1 MIFYSEDIIKGL
13 KTQEQIDDFHA
24 DVEMIFTYFAY
35 PKISLDYI
43 YALLKCKTNRV
54 AFYCMDDI
62 FDIRNCPS
70 CMIYSLGTIADCS
83 YNDYYILLI
92 CTHRRFK
99 SMGYATM
106 LLDGFIESV
115 KHSDTI
121 TSFRIS
127 DAQRRPPVSLNEN
140 WCNKEGTKIILS
152 SVDEAV
158 SYYQSRG
165 FVAVDDSLKNY
176 PELMRFEKFE
186 KDKMY
191 TIMEFTI

>member
-1 MIFYSEDIIKGL
+1 MIFYSEDIIKGFE
-13 KTQEQIDDFHA
+13 TQEQIDAFRA

-43 YALLKCKTNRV
+43 RICKNNHV
-54 AFYCMDDI
+54 AFYCIDDV

-70 CMIYSLGTIADCS
+70 CMIYSIADCS
-83 YNDYYILLI
+83 CNNYYILLI

-115 KHSDTI
+115 KHSNA
-121 TSFRIS
+121 S
-127 DAQRRPPVSLNEN
+127 DQKRSNCEASIQQKVGS
-140 WCNKEGTKIILS
+140 KIILS
-152 SVDEAV
+152 SVDAAV
-158 SYYQSRG
+158 SYYQCRG
-165 FVAVDDSLKNY
+165 FVAVDDSLENY

-191 TIMEFTI
+191 TIMEIEV

>member
-13 KTQEQIDDFHA
+13 KTQEQIDGFQA

-43 YALLKCKTNRV
+43 GALLQCKTNHV
-54 AFYCMDDI
+54 AFYCMDDV

-70 CMIYSLGTIADCS
+70 CMIYSIADCY
-83 YNDYYILLI
+83 YNYYILLI

-99 SMGYATM
+99 NMGYATM
-106 LLDGFIESV
+106 LLDGFIESI
-115 KHSDTI
+115 KSYNADSH
-121 TSFRIS
+121 
-127 DAQRRPPVSLNEN
+127 N
-140 WCNKEGTKIILS
+140 GTKIILS
-152 SVDEAV
+152 SVDAAV
-158 SYYQSRG
+158 SYYQCRG
-165 FVAVDDSLKNY
+165 FVAVDDSLENY

-191 TIMEFTI
+191 TVMEMTV

>member
-13 KTQEQIDDFHA
+13 ETQEQIDAFHA

-43 YALLKCKTNRV
+43 GALLQCKTNRM
-54 AFYCMDDI
+54 AFYCMDDA

-70 CMIYSLGTIADCS
+70 CMIYSKRE
-83 YNDYYILLI
+83 NNYYILMI
-92 CTHRRFK
+92 CTYRQFK

-115 KHSDTI
+115 KHSCI
-121 TSFRIS
+121 I
-127 DAQRRPPVSLNEN
+127 
-140 WCNKEGTKIILS
+140 NKEGKKIILS
-152 SVDEAV
+152 SVDAAV
-158 SYYQSRG
+158 SYYQCRG
-165 FVAVDDSLKNY
+165 FVAVDYSLENY

-191 TIMEFTI
+191 TVMEMTI

>member
-13 KTQEQIDDFHA
+13 KTQEQIDAFQA

-43 YALLKCKTNRV
+43 GALLQCKTNRV
-54 AFYCMDDI
+54 AFYCMDDDK

-70 CMIYSLGTIADCS
+70 CMIYSLGTISDCS
-83 YNDYYILLI
+83 YNNYYILLI

-115 KHSDTI
+115 KSCNASDQKG
-121 TSFRIS
+121 S
-127 DAQRRPPVSLNEN
+127 
-140 WCNKEGTKIILS
+140 KIILS

-158 SYYQSRG
+158 SYYQCRG
-165 FVAVDDSLKNY
+165 FVAVDDSLENY

-191 TIMEFTI
+191 TVMEIEIEG

>member
-1 MIFYSEDIIKGL
+1 MINQKLISNLICFSKNKSKQTMIFYSEDIIKGL
-13 KTQEQIDDFHA
+13 ETQEQLDAFHA

-54 AFYCMDDI
+54 AFYCMDDV

-70 CMIYSLGTIADCS
+70 CMIYSIADCS
-83 YNDYYILLI
+83 YNYYILMI

-115 KHSDTI
+115 KHSNTEKNAD
-121 TSFRIS
+121 
-127 DAQRRPPVSLNEN
+127 E
-140 WCNKEGTKIILS
+140 KTKIILS
-152 SVDEAV
+152 SVDAAV
-158 SYYQSRG
+158 SYYQCRG
-165 FVAVDDSLKNY
+165 FEVVDDSLENY

-191 TIMEFTI
+191 SVMEMMV

>member
-13 KTQEQIDDFHA
+13 ETQEQLDAFQA

-54 AFYCMDDI
+54 AFYCMDDV

-70 CMIYSLGTIADCS
+70 CMIYSLGTIVDCS
-83 YNDYYILLI
+83 YNYYILLI

-99 SMGYATM
+99 NMGYATM

-115 KHSDTI
+115 KHSNAD
-121 TSFRIS
+121 
-127 DAQRRPPVSLNEN
+127 
-140 WCNKEGTKIILS
+140 KKTKIILS
-152 SVDEAV
+152 SVDAAV
-158 SYYQSRG
+158 SYYQCRG
-165 FVAVDDSLKNY
+165 FEVVDDSLENY

-191 TIMEFTI
+191 SVMEMMV

>member
-13 KTQEQIDDFHA
+13 KTQEQIDGFHA

-43 YALLKCKTNRV
+43 DALLQCKTNHV
-54 AFYCMDDI
+54 AFYCIDDA

-70 CMIYSLGTIADCS
+70 CMIYSKYKD
-83 YNDYYILLI
+83 NYYILMI
-92 CTHRRFK
+92 CTYKRFK

-115 KHSDTI
+115 KHSNAD
-121 TSFRIS
+121 
-127 DAQRRPPVSLNEN
+127 
-140 WCNKEGTKIILS
+140 KKTKIILS
-152 SVDEAV
+152 SVDAAV
-158 SYYQSRG
+158 SYYQCRG
-165 FVAVDDSLKNY
+165 FVAVDYSLENY

-191 TIMEFTI
+191 TVMEMTI

>member
-13 KTQEQIDDFHA
+13 ETQEQIDGFKS

-43 YALLKCKTNRV
+43 GALLHCKTNRI
-54 AFYCMDDI
+54 AFYCMDDV

-70 CMIYSLGTIADCS
+70 CMIYSKRE
-83 YNDYYILLI
+83 NNYYILLI

-121 TSFRIS
+121 
-127 DAQRRPPVSLNEN
+127 
-140 WCNKEGTKIILS
+140 NKEGRKIILS
-152 SVDEAV
+152 SVDAAV
-158 SYYQSRG
+158 SYYQCRG
-165 FVAVDDSLKNY
+165 FVAVDDSLENY

-191 TIMEFTI
+191 SVMEITV

>member
-1 MIFYSEDIIKGL
+1 MIFYSDEIIKGL
-13 KTQEQIDDFHA
+13 ETQEQIDDFHA

-43 YALLKCKTNRV
+43 GALLQCKTNRV
-54 AFYCMDDI
+54 AFYCMDDT

-70 CMIYSLGTIADCS
+70 CMIYSKHEYPPKADTHGTIADCS
-83 YNDYYILLI
+83 YNNYYILLM

-99 SMGYATM
+99 NMGYATM

-115 KHSDTI
+115 KSH
-121 TSFRIS
+121 
-127 DAQRRPPVSLNEN
+127 DADSH
-140 WCNKEGTKIILS
+140 NKTKIILS

-158 SYYQSRG
+158 SYYQCRG
-165 FVAVDDSLKNY
+165 FVAVDDSLENY

-191 TIMEFTI
+191 TVMELTI

>member
-13 KTQEQIDDFHA
+13 ETQEQIDAFHA

-43 YALLKCKTNRV
+43 GALLQCKTNRV
-54 AFYCMDDI
+54 AFYCMDDV

-70 CMIYSLGTIADCS
+70 CMIYSIADCS
-83 YNDYYILLI
+83 YNNYYILMI
-92 CTHRRFK
+92 CTYRRFK

-115 KHSDTI
+115 KHSCI
-121 TSFRIS
+121 I
-127 DAQRRPPVSLNEN
+127 
-140 WCNKEGTKIILS
+140 NKEGKKIILS
-152 SVDEAV
+152 SVDAAV
-158 SYYQSRG
+158 SYYQCRG
-165 FVAVDDSLKNY
+165 FVAVDDSLENY

-191 TIMEFTI
+191 TVMEMTI

>member
-13 KTQEQIDDFHA
+13 ETQEQFDAFHA

-43 YALLKCKTNRV
+43 GALLQCKTNRI
-54 AFYCMDDI
+54 AFYCMDDV

-70 CMIYSLGTIADCS
+70 CMIYSKYKD
-83 YNDYYILLI
+83 NYYILMI

-106 LLDGFIESV
+106 LLDGFIKSI

-121 TSFRIS
+121 
-127 DAQRRPPVSLNEN
+127 
-140 WCNKEGTKIILS
+140 NKEGRKIILS
-152 SVDEAV
+152 SVDAAV
-158 SYYQSRG
+158 SYYQCRG
-165 FVAVDDSLKNY
+165 FVAVDDSLENY

-191 TIMEFTI
+191 TVMEIEIGG

>member
-1 MIFYSEDIIKGL
+1 MINQKLISNLICFSKNKSKQTMIFYSEDIIKGL
-13 KTQEQIDDFHA
+13 ETQEQLDAFQA

-54 AFYCMDDI
+54 AFYCMDDV

-70 CMIYSLGTIADCS
+70 CMIYSIADCS
-83 YNDYYILLI
+83 YNYYILMI

-99 SMGYATM
+99 NMGYATM

-115 KHSDTI
+115 KHSNTEKNAD
-121 TSFRIS
+121 
-127 DAQRRPPVSLNEN
+127 E
-140 WCNKEGTKIILS
+140 KTKIILS
-152 SVDEAV
+152 SVDAAV
-158 SYYQSRG
+158 SYYQCRG
-165 FVAVDDSLKNY
+165 FEVVDDSLENY

-191 TIMEFTI
+191 SVMEMEI

>member
-13 KTQEQIDDFHA
+13 ETQEQIDGFKA

-43 YALLKCKTNRV
+43 GALLQCKTNSV
-54 AFYCMDDI
+54 AFYCMDDV

-70 CMIYSLGTIADCS
+70 CMIYSKRE
-83 YNDYYILLI
+83 NNYYILLI

-115 KHSDTI
+115 KHSNAD
-121 TSFRIS
+121 
-127 DAQRRPPVSLNEN
+127 
-140 WCNKEGTKIILS
+140 KKTKIILS
-152 SVDEAV
+152 SVDAAV
-158 SYYQSRG
+158 SYYQCRG
-165 FVAVDDSLKNY
+165 FVAVDDSLENY

-191 TIMEFTI
+191 TVMEMMV

>member
-13 KTQEQIDDFHA
+13 ETQEQIDGFKA

-43 YALLKCKTNRV
+43 GALLQCKTNRI
-54 AFYCMDDI
+54 AFYCMDDV

-70 CMIYSLGTIADCS
+70 CMIYSIADCS
-83 YNDYYILLI
+83 YNYYILMI
-92 CTHRRFK
+92 CTYKRFK

-106 LLDGFIESV
+106 LLDGFIKSV
-115 KHSDTI
+115 KNGS
-121 TSFRIS
+121 
-127 DAQRRPPVSLNEN
+127 
-140 WCNKEGTKIILS
+140 KIILS

-158 SYYQSRG
+158 SYYQCRG
-165 FVAVDDSLKNY
+165 FVAVDDSLENY

-191 TIMEFTI
+191 TVMEMTI

>member
-13 KTQEQIDDFHA
+13 KTQEQIDDFRA

-54 AFYCMDDI
+54 AFYCMDDA

-70 CMIYSLGTIADCS
+70 CMIYSKRE
-83 YNDYYILLI
+83 NNYYILMI

-99 SMGYATM
+99 NMGYATM
-106 LLDGFIESV
+106 LLDGFIESI
-115 KHSDTI
+115 KNS
-121 TSFRIS
+121 
-127 DAQRRPPVSLNEN
+127 
-140 WCNKEGTKIILS
+140 NKSEHERTKIILS

-158 SYYQSRG
+158 SYYQCRG
-165 FVAVDDSLKNY
+165 FVAVDDSLENY

-191 TIMEFTI
+191 TVMEMTI

>member
-13 KTQEQIDDFHA
+13 KTQEQIDGFKA

-43 YALLKCKTNRV
+43 DALLQCKTNRA
-54 AFYCMDDI
+54 AFYCMDDA

-70 CMIYSLGTIADCS
+70 CMIYSKRE
-83 YNDYYILLI
+83 NNYYILMI

-99 SMGYATM
+99 NMGYATM
-106 LLDGFIESV
+106 LLDGFIESI
-115 KHSDTI
+115 KNSDAI
-121 TSFRIS
+121 TPFRIS
-127 DAQRRPPVSLNEN
+127 DAQRRHPVSLNEN
-140 WCNKEGTKIILS
+140 WCNKEHTKIILS

-158 SYYQSRG
+158 SYYQCRG
-165 FVAVDDSLKNY
+165 FVAVDDSLENY

-191 TIMEFTI
+191 TVMEMII

>member
-13 KTQEQIDDFHA
+13 KTQKQIDDFHA

-43 YALLKCKTNRV
+43 GALLQCKTNRV
-54 AFYCMDDI
+54 AFYCMDDDK

-70 CMIYSLGTIADCS
+70 CMIYSKCKC
-83 YNDYYILLI
+83 DYYILMI

-115 KHSDTI
+115 KSCNEDT
-121 TSFRIS
+121 R
-127 DAQRRPPVSLNEN
+127 D
-140 WCNKEGTKIILS
+140 KTKIILS

-158 SYYQSRG
+158 SYYQCRG
-165 FVAVDDSLKNY
+165 FVAVDDSLENY

-191 TIMEFTI
+191 TVMEITV

>member
-1 MIFYSEDIIKGL
+1 MINQKLISNLICFSKNKSKQTMIFYSEDIIKGL
-13 KTQEQIDDFHA
+13 ETQEQLDAFHA

-35 PKISLDYI
+35 PQISLDYI

-54 AFYCMDDI
+54 AFYCMDDV

-70 CMIYSLGTIADCS
+70 CMIYSIADCS
-83 YNDYYILLI
+83 YNYYILLI

-99 SMGYATM
+99 NMGYATM

-115 KHSDTI
+115 KHSNTEKNAD
-121 TSFRIS
+121 
-127 DAQRRPPVSLNEN
+127 E
-140 WCNKEGTKIILS
+140 KTKIILS
-152 SVDEAV
+152 SVDAAV
-158 SYYQSRG
+158 SYYQCRG
-165 FVAVDDSLKNY
+165 FEVVDDSLENY

-191 TIMEFTI
+191 TVMEMTV